1 MGQKTH
7 PIGFRLGGVQ
17 PWRARWFAERGSGY
31 AKLVAEDIVIREFVK
46 KNYADGGISR
56 VEIERDSKEITVSI
70 TTSRPGIVIGRN
82 GKRID
87 GLRNDLKEMLGKA
100 VRINI
105 FDQRMADLD
114 AVQVAQS
121 IAYQLEGRVA
131 FRRALRNAIQR
142 TMNANAK
149 GIKIQLS
156 GRLGGAEIARSE
168 VQKQG
173 AVPLHTISAW
183 IDYAIV
189 EAHTTYGTIGVKVWI
204 YRGLLNL
211 KSDDLDIQTTE
222 GVYPVSGSRKKSDG
236 ATEEN

>member
-1 MGQKTH
+1 M
-7 PIGFRLGGVQ
+7 
-17 PWRARWFAERGSGY
+17 
-31 AKLVAEDIVIREFVK
+31 
-46 KNYADGGISR
+46 
-56 VEIERDSKEITVSI
+56 
-70 TTSRPGIVIGRN
+70 IGRN